1 MKKTD
6 LFKLMLVFTMVL
18 LGSIWNNTIAQ
29 EQKAGPQ
36 AGAVGSGSS
45 QQADEQKLKQ
55 RQEEPAKRAAEYAQK
70 QEAEKQAKMAARAKA
85 ARPNEVAN
93 QQKAATAEAPINGL
107 KSMDQTVA
115 SSNVS
120 NNGVGN
126 QKPNLTQIARDF
138 DAQVKKITA
147 AASTYREAKLQ
158 IIELRNKTLEKAKL
172 VESDPM
178 WEDFNNNLTNSISV
192 ETLKLQERLTSN
204 SKN

>member
-45 QQADEQKLKQ
+45 QQAEEQKLKQ

-85 ARPNEVAN
+85 ARPNEVTN
-93 QQKAATAEAPINGL
+93 QQKSVTSQVPNSGL
-107 KSMDQTVA
+107 KSMENAPASTPNAVATNNNEKPNVQQINSDFKAQVSKIVA
-115 SSNVS
+115 SSTTYAEGKKQIVQLQS
-120 NNGVGN
+120 KIINNSKLN
-126 QKPNLTQIARDF
+126 HD
-138 DAQVKKITA
+138 DAMWQDLN
-147 AASTYREAKLQ
+147 STLANTVEVELQ
-158 IIELRNKTLEKAKL
+158 
-172 VESDPM
+172 
-178 WEDFNNNLTNSISV
+178 
-192 ETLKLQERLTSN
+192 KLQEKVSAN